1 LFSFQ
6 IGALSHEGEEA
17 TSAEST
23 ALSDETKAK
32 LQETLKFLN
41 QDISQLVKNAHPIR
55 AILDE
60 LEGKCPEAIEEALTP
75 TAFIE
80 SHHVQVLK
88 AQKQIADRLQ
98 QEVRDSSKA
107 LAESAVDEIKSLND
121 TQVGILRNKAVLEA
135 ERDRLLQE
143 LNRVNQAI
151 DTVDHNLSQI
161 PSAITRLEE
170 EKQKYARQA
179 YQLHKSLRPIPGS
192 SADNNQ
198 VIENVDQIRLCAI
211 KVIREALGLL

>member
-1 LFSFQ
+1 MFSFQ
-6 IGALSHEGEEA
+6 IGAISQEGEEA

-55 AILDE
+55 AILEE
-60 LEGKCPEAIEEALTP
+60 LEGKFPEAIEEALMP

-80 SHHVQVLK
+80 SHHMQVLK

-121 TQVGILRNKAVLEA
+121 T
-135 ERDRLLQE
+135 
-143 LNRVNQAI
+143 
-151 DTVDHNLSQI
+151 
-161 PSAITRLEE
+161 
-170 EKQKYARQA
+170 
-179 YQLHKSLRPIPGS
+179 
-192 SADNNQ
+192 
-198 VIENVDQIRLCAI
+198 
-211 KVIREALGLL
+211 